1 MSRSRWSF
9 LVLVAPAILSL
20 TACGRLFPPPPPEGE
35 PVELSLSQA
44 AVTWTDKWGGTLDLK
59 PDGTYTADRACS
71 YDARESGSGTWSRE
85 RADERGGPWITVEHE
100 NVFTDYEVL
109 RNGGTLKLW
118 LWIGDPDDGD
128 LCVLTAPAR

>member
-20 TACGRLFPPPPPEGE
+20 TACSRLFPLPTPDGE

-44 AVTWTDKWGGTLDLK
+44 AVTWTDKWGGTLELR
-59 PDGTYTADRACS
+59 PDGTYTADRACAS
-71 YDARESGSGTWSRE
+71 DSRKSGSGTWSQE
-85 RADERGGPWITVEHE
+85 RADERGGPWITVEYE
-100 NVFTDYEVL
+100 NFITDYEVL

-118 LWIGDPDDGD
+118 LWIGDPDNGD